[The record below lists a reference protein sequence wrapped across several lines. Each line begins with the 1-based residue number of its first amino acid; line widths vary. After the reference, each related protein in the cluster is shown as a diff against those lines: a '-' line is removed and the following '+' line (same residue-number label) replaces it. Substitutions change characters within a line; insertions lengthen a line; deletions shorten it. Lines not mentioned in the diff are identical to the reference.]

1 MKAKWQSVTLRAVLT
16 AACLGMIGWI
26 FSNSLQTAEAST
38 EQSAGFMDTLQ
49 RFFAWL
55 APNSFIATATGK
67 DYDRL
72 HTIVRVL
79 AHFCEFALLGALLVW
94 CYRSYTKKRIWL
106 LLPLACIVLV
116 PITDELLQFFTDGRA
131 WEITDV
137 FTDVSGGI
145 CGGSFALFTIWLTET
160 IVRKRKAKKEKKG
173 EENGAGQLGSSVDKI
188 Q

>member
-1 MKAKWQSVTLRAVLT
+1 
-16 AACLGMIGWI
+16 
-26 FSNSLQTAEAST
+26 
-38 EQSAGFMDTLQ
+38 
-49 RFFAWL
+49 
-55 APNSFIATATGK
+55 
-67 DYDRL
+67 
-72 HTIVRVL
+72 
-79 AHFCEFALLGALLVW
+79 
-94 CYRSYTKKRIWL
+94 
-106 LLPLACIVLV
+106 
-116 PITDELLQFFTDGRA
+116 LQFFTDGRA